1 MKVSTRLVAL
11 AILGPSVLTAGR
23 ASSAATPS
31 SQLPLIPRDVFFPPP
46 DRMQSL
52 QLSPDGRSLA
62 YLAPDPAEVLQLWI
76 SAADGSAPRSCPPL
90 ASPGA
95 SLPFWATDGRSV
107 IHKHRDGSRQRLL
120 ACDASTLTDRELLS
134 LDEASIEKVLS
145 SSRVPGQLLLAV
157 RPSKTA
163 EAELQRLDLG
173 SGRLTLEAKNPGGIS
188 GSRFHADSA
197 LHSLAASRNVG
208 DGATEVLV
216 RDPAD
221 APWRVALTADSTH
234 ELAIE
239 SFSGD
244 GRALL
249 LRSDLESDTARLVE
263 WPLTGGRGSF
273 VAGSADLDVETVLVH
288 PATGAV
294 QAVSFL
300 KDPREWHLLD
310 LSLRPDFERLRA
322 QLGPGQLA
330 VTSRDLADSRW
341 LVWHGSDRRAR
352 RCYLWDRGS
361 RTATLVF
368 DAQPELESLP
378 LAPSEPIAVKSH
390 DGLLVRGYLTL
401 PLGVPRRQLP
411 LVVWVHG
418 GPYLREGWGYDNIGQ
433 FFVNRGYAF
442 MRVNFRGSRGFGRT
456 FRVASF
462 KQWGG
467 RMQDDV
473 LDLMR
478 SVVARGIA
486 DPRRIAIIGHSYGG
500 YAALVGLA
508 RTPELFACG
517 AASSTV
523 GDLVAFVKQ
532 FPRTVDNSWV
542 PRTVGDADDPQDL
555 ALLRRVSPL
564 THVAH
569 LKAPFV
575 LARGDQDGVLPRG
588 EAEAFVDAVERT
600 GGSVSSVVYKGDGHF
615 YSRVNQIDY
624 MARVEALFA
633 SCLGGRAEPVPASPL
648 PGSTAAV
655 RNVRFPELRV
665 P

>member
-1 MKVSTRLVAL
+1 M
-11 AILGPSVLTAGR
+11 
-23 ASSAATPS
+23 
-31 SQLPLIPRDVFFPPP
+31 
-46 DRMQSL
+46 
-52 QLSPDGRSLA
+52 
-62 YLAPDPAEVLQLWI
+62 
-76 SAADGSAPRSCPPL
+76 
-90 ASPGA
+90 
-95 SLPFWATDGRSV
+95 
-107 IHKHRDGSRQRLL
+107 
-120 ACDASTLTDRELLS
+120 
-134 LDEASIEKVLS
+134 
-145 SSRVPGQLLLAV
+145 
-157 RPSKTA
+157 
-163 EAELQRLDLG
+163 
-173 SGRLTLEAKNPGGIS
+173 
-188 GSRFHADSA
+188 
-197 LHSLAASRNVG
+197 
-208 DGATEVLV
+208 
-216 RDPAD
+216 
-221 APWRVALTADSTH
+221 
-234 ELAIE
+234 

-263 WPLTGGRGSF
+263 WPLAGGRGRS
-273 VAGSADLDVETVLVH
+273 VAGSADLDVESVLIH
-288 PATGAV
+288 PTTAAV

-300 KDPREWHLLD
+300 RDPREWHVLD
-310 LSLRPDFERLRA
+310 RSLRPDFERLLAR
-322 QLGPGQLA
+322 LGPGQLA

-352 RCYLWDRGS
+352 RCYLWDRRS
-361 RTATLVF
+361 RAATLVF
-368 DAQPELESLP
+368 DAQPELSSLP
-378 LAPSEPIAVKSH
+378 LAPVEPIAVRSR

-401 PLGVPRRQLP
+401 PLSVPHRQLP

-418 GPYLREGWGYDNIGQ
+418 GPYLRDGWGYDNIGQ

-442 MRVNFRGSRGFGRT
+442 LRVNFRGSRGFGRT
-456 FRVASF
+456 FRIAAF

-517 AASSTV
+517 AASSTA

-532 FPRTVDNSWV
+532 FPRTADNAWV

-564 THVAH
+564 THVAQ

-588 EAEAFVDAVERT
+588 EAEAFVDAVERA
-600 GGSVSSVVYKGDGHF
+600 GGSVSSVVYEGDGHF

-633 SCLGGRAEPVPASPL
+633 SCLGGRAEPVPTSPL

-655 RNVRFPELRV
+655 RNVRFPGLRTRKRRAISCTRYGRW
-665 P
+665 